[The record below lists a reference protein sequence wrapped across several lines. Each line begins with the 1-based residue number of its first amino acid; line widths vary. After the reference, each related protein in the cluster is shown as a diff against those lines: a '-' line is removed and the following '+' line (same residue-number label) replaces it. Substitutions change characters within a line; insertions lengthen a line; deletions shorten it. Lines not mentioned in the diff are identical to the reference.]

1 MLCVRM
7 GCLESARSYLN
18 IIASDKICAL
28 PTEMTSFINWIFPF
42 EKLRS
47 DPSFHDEFVLA
58 QYDRARAL
66 INSMCGKCARLFG
79 PVKARPLN
87 VRPGGPTLSGT

>member
-1 MLCVRM
+1 VLCVCM
-7 GCLESARSYLN
+7 GCLEPARSYLN
-18 IIASDKICAL
+18 IIASDKLCAL

-58 QYDRARAL
+58 QYDE
-66 INSMCGKCARLFG
+66 GKSVDQLYVRKVRTPVWSSKG
-79 PVKARPLN
+79 PSVKR
-87 VRPGGPTLSGT
+87 

>member
-28 PTEMTSFINWIFPF
+28 PAELTSFINWIFPF

-47 DPSFHDEFVLA
+47 DPPFHDEFVLA
-58 QYDRARAL
+58 QYDE
-66 INSMCGKCARLFG
+66 GKSVDQLYVRKVRTPVWSSKG
-79 PVKARPLN
+79 PSVKR
-87 VRPGGPTLSGT
+87 